1 MILEKT
7 KQKKNLSNLWQKP
20 VESKY
25 CGHAKKQDMT
35 DPVKNWAHLLI

>member
-1 MILEKT
+1 MILENKKQRKKT
-7 KQKKNLSNLWQKP
+7 KYSLTKP

-35 DPVKNWAHLLI
+35 DPVKN